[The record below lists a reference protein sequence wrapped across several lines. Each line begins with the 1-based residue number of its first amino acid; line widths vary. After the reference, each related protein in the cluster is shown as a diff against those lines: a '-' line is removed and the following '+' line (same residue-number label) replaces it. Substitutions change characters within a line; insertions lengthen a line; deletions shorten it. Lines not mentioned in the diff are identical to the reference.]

1 MDRFIREHQFFLL
14 RQTSSF
20 TTSQR
25 KAFEMDVFQQARKV
39 GFSSANAEKQ
49 IILARRLCGEK
60 KYDGGLSKLDNEIS
74 DSEAVKRRDPTSP
87 RDDCDRGS
95 SSATLRSGKSFQDAE
110 ASAKPSNQSA
120 KSLLEDEAAEA
131 EGTVQRKKNKRRRS
145 TSSAGNG
152 SRFTEVEEHA
162 NSEPANS
169 DNQQLPSQ
177 SKLQK
182 SKSDGVNGDP
192 SQLLEVPDDVS
203 WYLEAQAKK
212 KKAKKDTLSSS
223 PTLGIEMRGVQ
234 NDHGHGNKSHRS
246 EVLQRSGP
254 TYMNET
260 LNKDERSEKKPD
272 SKRHRRGKRS
282 RSSST
287 TDRVVEPTDPEQE
300 LTIDQRA
307 ERKSRKNERRQRKRE
322 RRLQRRREAES
333 NRDSGASS
341 TGREPQASVD
351 TERAAQARN
360 ENFAEVLDLL
370 DGEPAEDR
378 FDRKPLHEIKG
389 EARHRSQKHKKK
401 HKAKERSASKES
413 GFQSPMIQ

>member
-1 MDRFIREHQFFLL
+1 
-14 RQTSSF
+14 
-20 TTSQR
+20 
-25 KAFEMDVFQQARKV
+25 MDVFQQARKV

-60 KYDGGLSKLDNEIS
+60 KYDGGLSKLDNEVS
-74 DSEAVKRRDPTSP
+74 DSETVTRRDSTDP
-87 RDDCDRGS
+87 RDDCCRGS
-95 SSATLRSGKSFQDAE
+95 SSATLRSVKPFQDAE
-110 ASAKPSNQSA
+110 ESAKPSNQSA
-120 KSLLEDEAAEA
+120 ESLLEDEAAETV
-131 EGTVQRKKNKRRRS
+131 GTIQRKKKKRRRS

-152 SRFTEVEEHA
+152 SKFTEVEEHA
-162 NSEPANS
+162 NSEPTNS

-177 SKLQK
+177 SKIQK

-203 WYLEAQAKK
+203 WYLEAQAKR
-212 KKAKKDTLSSS
+212 KKAKDTLSSS
-223 PTLGIEMRGVQ
+223 PTLGIDTRGVQ
-234 NDHGHGNKSHRS
+234 NDHGLGNKSHRI
-246 EVLQRSGP
+246 EVLQVSGP
-254 TYMNET
+254 TDMNEKF
-260 LNKDERSEKKPD
+260 NNDERLEKKLD
-272 SKRHRRGKRS
+272 SKRHRHGKRS

-287 TDRVVEPTDPEQE
+287 TDRVVEPTDPGQE

-341 TGREPQASVD
+341 TDREPQASVD
-351 TERAAQARN
+351 NKRATNVRN
-360 ENFAEVLDLL
+360 ENFAETLDLL
-370 DGEPAEDR
+370 NGEPAEDR
-378 FDRKPLHEIKG
+378 FDRKPLHEIKD

-401 HKAKERSASKES
+401 HKSKERSVSKES